1 MLQQGEKM
9 DFLIFTGNS
18 NKSLAEGIVSRLGM
32 RLGAST
38 VSKFSDG
45 EIMVKINESVRGRD
59 VFIVQP
65 TNAPSDTN
73 LMELM
78 VMTDAL
84 RRASAN
90 TITAVMPYFGYS
102 RQDRASEPR
111 VPITAKLVSNLITV
125 SGADRVITMD
135 LHAGQIQGFF
145 DIPVDN
151 LYALP
156 VFYKYMKDNNLCD
169 DDTVIV
175 SPDAGGVARARI
187 YAKKFGMPLA
197 IIDKRRSGPNIA
209 KVMNVIGEVSG
220 KKCILIDDM
229 IDTAGTL
236 TEAAT
241 ALIENGAV
249 SVKAMATHGILSGP
263 AIERISNS
271 VIEKV
276 IITDTIDNTRLKD
289 FAKLEIL
296 TVAEILATSIVRI
309 HNKESISSLFT
320 GD

>member
-1 MLQQGEKM
+1 M
-9 DFLIFTGNS
+9 DFLIFSGNS
-18 NKSLAEGIVSRLGM
+18 NKSLAEGIVARLGM
-32 RLGAST
+32 RLGAAT

-78 VMTDAL
+78 VMADAL

-90 TITAVMPYFGYS
+90 TITAIMPYFGYS

-111 VPITAKLVSNLITV
+111 VPITAKLISNLITV
-125 SGADRVITMD
+125 AGINRVVTMD

-156 VFYKYMKDNNLCD
+156 VFYKYMQDNNLCD
-169 DDTVIV
+169 GETVIV
-175 SPDAGGVARARI
+175 SPDAGGVARART

-197 IIDKRRSGPNIA
+197 IIDKRRSGPNVA
-209 KVMNVIGEVSG
+209 KVMHVIGEVAG

-236 TEAAT
+236 TEAAA
-241 ALIENGAV
+241 ALMENGAV

-263 AIERISNS
+263 AIDRISNS

-296 TVAEILATSIVRI
+296 TVSGILATSIERI

>member
-1 MLQQGEKM
+1 M
-9 DFLIFTGNS
+9 DFLIFSGNS
-18 NKSLAEGIVSRLGM
+18 NKSLAESIVSRLGM
-32 RLGAST
+32 RLGAAT

-45 EIMVKINESVRGRD
+45 EIMVKIDESVRGRD
-59 VFIVQP
+59 VFVVQP
-65 TNAPSDTN
+65 TNAPSDSN

-78 VMTDAL
+78 VMADAL
-84 RRASAN
+84 KRASAN
-90 TITAVMPYFGYS
+90 TITAIMPYFGYS

-111 VPITAKLVSNLITV
+111 VPITAKLVSNLIAT
-125 SGADRVITMD
+125 SGVDRVVTMD

-156 VFYKYMKDNNLCD
+156 VFYKYMQDNNLCN

-197 IIDKRRSGPNIA
+197 IIDKRRSGPNVA
-209 KVMNVIGEVSG
+209 KVMHVIGEIAG

-236 TEAAT
+236 TEAAV
-241 ALIENGAV
+241 ALMEHGAV

-263 AIERISNS
+263 AIDRISSS

-289 FAKLEIL
+289 FTKLQIL
-296 TVAEILATSIVRI
+296 SVAGILATSIERI

-320 GD
+320 GN

>member
-1 MLQQGEKM
+1 M
-9 DFLIFTGNS
+9 DFLIFSGNS

-32 RLGAST
+32 RLGAAT

-90 TITAVMPYFGYS
+90 TITAIMPYFGYS

-125 SGADRVITMD
+125 AGIDRVVTMD

-156 VFYKYMKDNNLCD
+156 VFYKYMQDNNLCD
-169 DDTVIV
+169 GETVIV
-175 SPDAGGVARARI
+175 SPDAGGVARART

-197 IIDKRRSGPNIA
+197 IIDKRRSSPNVA
-209 KVMNVIGEVSG
+209 KVMHVIGEVAG

-236 TEAAT
+236 TEAAA
-241 ALIENGAV
+241 ALMENGAV

-263 AIERISNS
+263 AIDRIGAS

-296 TVAEILATSIVRI
+296 TVSGILATSIERI
-309 HNKESISSLFT
+309 HNKESISSLFK

>member
-1 MLQQGEKM
+1 M
-9 DFLIFTGNS
+9 DFLIFSGNS

-32 RLGAST
+32 RLGAAT

-78 VMTDAL
+78 VMADAL

-90 TITAVMPYFGYS
+90 TITAIMPYFGYS

-125 SGADRVITMD
+125 AGIDRVVTMD

-156 VFYKYMKDNNLCD
+156 VFYKYMQDNNLCD
-169 DDTVIV
+169 GETVIV
-175 SPDAGGVARARI
+175 SPDAGGVARART

-197 IIDKRRSGPNIA
+197 IIDKRRSGPNVA
-209 KVMNVIGEVSG
+209 KVMHVIGEVAG

-236 TEAAT
+236 TEAAA
-241 ALIENGAV
+241 ALKENGAI

-263 AIERISNS
+263 AIDRIGAS

-296 TVAEILATSIVRI
+296 TVSGILATSIERI

>member
-1 MLQQGEKM
+1 M
-9 DFLIFTGNS
+9 DFLIFSGNS
-18 NKSLAEGIVSRLGM
+18 NKSLAESIVSRLGM
-32 RLGAST
+32 RLGAAT

-45 EIMVKINESVRGRD
+45 EIMVKIDESVRGRD
-59 VFIVQP
+59 VFVVQP
-65 TNAPSDTN
+65 TNAPSDSN

-84 RRASAN
+84 KRASAN
-90 TITAVMPYFGYS
+90 TITAIMPYFGYS

-111 VPITAKLVSNLITV
+111 VPITAKLVSNLIAT
-125 SGADRVITMD
+125 SGVDRVVTMD

-156 VFYKYMKDNNLCD
+156 VFYKYMQDNNLCN

-197 IIDKRRSGPNIA
+197 IIDKRRSGPNVA
-209 KVMNVIGEVSG
+209 KVMHVIGEIAG

-236 TEAAT
+236 TEAAV
-241 ALIENGAV
+241 ALMEHGAV

-263 AIERISNS
+263 AIDRISSS

-289 FAKLEIL
+289 FTKLQIL
-296 TVAEILATSIVRI
+296 SVAGILATSIERI
-309 HNKESISSLFT
+309 HNKGRISSLFT
-320 GD
+320 GN

>member
-1 MLQQGEKM
+1 M
-9 DFLIFTGNS
+9 DFLIFSGNS
-18 NKSLAEGIVSRLGM
+18 NKSLAEGIVARLGM
-32 RLGAST
+32 RLGAAT

-59 VFIVQP
+59 VFLVQP

-78 VMTDAL
+78 VMADAL
-84 RRASAN
+84 KRASAN
-90 TITAVMPYFGYS
+90 TITAIIPYFGYS
-102 RQDRASEPR
+102 RQDRANEPR

-125 SGADRVITMD
+125 SGIDRVVTMD

-156 VFYKYMKDNNLCD
+156 VFYKYMQDNNLCN

-175 SPDAGGVARARI
+175 SPDAGGVARART

-197 IIDKRRSGPNIA
+197 IIDKRRSSPNVA
-209 KVMNVIGEVSG
+209 KVMHVIGEVAD

-236 TEAAT
+236 TEAAA
-241 ALIENGAV
+241 ALMENGAV

-263 AIERISNS
+263 AIDRISNS

-296 TVAEILATSIVRI
+296 SVSGILATSIERI

>member
-1 MLQQGEKM
+1 M
-9 DFLIFTGNS
+9 DFLIFSGNS
-18 NKSLAEGIVSRLGM
+18 NKSLAESIVSRLGM
-32 RLGAST
+32 RLGAAT

-45 EIMVKINESVRGRD
+45 EIMVKIDESVRGRD
-59 VFIVQP
+59 VFVVQP
-65 TNAPSDTN
+65 TNAPSDSN

-84 RRASAN
+84 KRASAN
-90 TITAVMPYFGYS
+90 TITAIMPYFGYS

-111 VPITAKLVSNLITV
+111 VPITAKLVSNLIAT
-125 SGADRVITMD
+125 SGVDRVVTMD

-156 VFYKYMKDNNLCD
+156 VFYKYMQDNNLCN

-197 IIDKRRSGPNIA
+197 IIDKRRSGPNVA
-209 KVMNVIGEVSG
+209 KIMHVIGEIAG

-236 TEAAT
+236 TEAAV
-241 ALIENGAV
+241 ALMEHGAV

-263 AIERISNS
+263 AIDRISSS

-289 FAKLEIL
+289 FTKLQIL
-296 TVAEILATSIVRI
+296 SVAGILATSIERI

-320 GD
+320 GN

>member
-1 MLQQGEKM
+1 M
-9 DFLIFTGNS
+9 DFLIFSGNS

-78 VMTDAL
+78 IMTDAL

-90 TITAVMPYFGYS
+90 TITAIMPYFGYS

-111 VPITAKLVSNLITV
+111 VPITSKLVSNLITV

-156 VFYKYMKDNNLCD
+156 VFYKYMKDNDLCD

-175 SPDAGGVARARI
+175 SPDAGGVARART

-209 KVMNVIGEVSG
+209 KVMHVIGEVSG

-241 ALIENGAV
+241 ALMENGAT

-296 TVAEILATSIVRI
+296 TVAGILATSIERI

>member
-1 MLQQGEKM
+1 M
-9 DFLIFTGNS
+9 DFLIFSGNS
-18 NKSLAEGIVSRLGM
+18 NKSLAESIVSRLGM
-32 RLGAST
+32 RLGAAT

-45 EIMVKINESVRGRD
+45 EIMVKIDESVRGRD
-59 VFIVQP
+59 VFVVQP
-65 TNAPSDTN
+65 TNAPSDSN

-84 RRASAN
+84 KRASAN
-90 TITAVMPYFGYS
+90 TITVIMPYFGYS

-111 VPITAKLVSNLITV
+111 VPITAKLVSNLIAT
-125 SGADRVITMD
+125 SGVDRVVTMD

-156 VFYKYMKDNNLCD
+156 VFYKYMQDNNLCN

-197 IIDKRRSGPNIA
+197 IIDKRRSGPNVA
-209 KVMNVIGEVSG
+209 KVMHVIGEIAG

-236 TEAAT
+236 TEAAV
-241 ALIENGAV
+241 ALMEHGAV

-263 AIERISNS
+263 AIDRISSS

-289 FAKLEIL
+289 FTKLQIL
-296 TVAEILATSIVRI
+296 SVAGILATSIERI

-320 GD
+320 GN

>member
-1 MLQQGEKM
+1 M
-9 DFLIFTGNS
+9 DFLIFSGNS

-32 RLGAST
+32 RLGAAT

-78 VMTDAL
+78 VMADAL

-90 TITAVMPYFGYS
+90 TITAIMPYFGYS

-125 SGADRVITMD
+125 AGIDRVVTMD

-156 VFYKYMKDNNLCD
+156 VFYKYMQDNNLCD
-169 DDTVIV
+169 GETVIV
-175 SPDAGGVARARI
+175 SPDAGGVARART

-197 IIDKRRSGPNIA
+197 IVDKRRSGPNVA
-209 KVMNVIGEVSG
+209 KVMHVIGEVAG

-236 TEAAT
+236 TEAAA
-241 ALIENGAV
+241 ALMENGAV

-263 AIERISNS
+263 AIDRIGAS

-296 TVAEILATSIVRI
+296 TVSGILATSIERI
-309 HNKESISSLFT
+309 HNKESISSLFK

>member
-1 MLQQGEKM
+1 M
-9 DFLIFTGNS
+9 DFLIFSGNS
-18 NKSLAEGIVSRLGM
+18 NKSLAESIVSRLGM
-32 RLGAST
+32 RLGAAT

-45 EIMVKINESVRGRD
+45 EIMVKIDESVRGRD
-59 VFIVQP
+59 VFVVQP
-65 TNAPSDTN
+65 TNAPSDSN

-84 RRASAN
+84 KRASAN
-90 TITAVMPYFGYS
+90 TITAIMPYFGYS

-111 VPITAKLVSNLITV
+111 VPITAKLVSNLIAT
-125 SGADRVITMD
+125 SGVDRVVTMD

-156 VFYKYMKDNNLCD
+156 VFYKYMQDNNLCN

-197 IIDKRRSGPNIA
+197 IIDKRRSGPNVA
-209 KVMNVIGEVSG
+209 KVMHVIGEIAG

-236 TEAAT
+236 TEAAV
-241 ALIENGAV
+241 ALMEHGAV

-263 AIERISNS
+263 AIDRISSS

-289 FAKLEIL
+289 FTKLQIL
-296 TVAEILATSIVRI
+296 SVAGILATSIERI
-309 HNKESISSLFT
+309 HNKGSISSLFT
-320 GD
+320 GN

>member
-1 MLQQGEKM
+1 M
-9 DFLIFTGNS
+9 DFLIFSGNS
-18 NKSLAEGIVSRLGM
+18 NKSLAESIVSRLGM
-32 RLGAST
+32 RLGAAT

-45 EIMVKINESVRGRD
+45 EIMVKIDESVRGRD
-59 VFIVQP
+59 VFVVQP
-65 TNAPSDTN
+65 TNAPSDSN

-84 RRASAN
+84 KRASAN
-90 TITAVMPYFGYS
+90 TITAIMPYFGYS

-111 VPITAKLVSNLITV
+111 VPITAKLVSNLIAT
-125 SGADRVITMD
+125 SGVDRVVTMD

-156 VFYKYMKDNNLCD
+156 VFYKYMQDNNLCN

-197 IIDKRRSGPNIA
+197 IIDKRRSGPNVA
-209 KVMNVIGEVSG
+209 KVMHVIGEIAG

-236 TEAAT
+236 TEAAV
-241 ALIENGAV
+241 ALMEHGAV

-263 AIERISNS
+263 AIDRISSS

-289 FAKLEIL
+289 FTKLQIL
-296 TVAEILATSIVRI
+296 SVAGILATSIERI
-309 HNKESISSLFT
+309 YNKESISSLFT
-320 GD
+320 GN

>member
-1 MLQQGEKM
+1 M
-9 DFLIFTGNS
+9 DFLIFSGNS

-32 RLGAST
+32 RLGAAT

-59 VFIVQP
+59 VFVVQP

-78 VMTDAL
+78 VMADAL
-84 RRASAN
+84 KRASAN
-90 TITAVMPYFGYS
+90 TITAIIPYFGYS

-111 VPITAKLVSNLITV
+111 VPITAKLISNLITV
-125 SGADRVITMD
+125 SGIDRVVTMD

-156 VFYKYMKDNNLCD
+156 VFYKYMQDNNLCN

-175 SPDAGGVARARI
+175 SPDAGGVARART

-197 IIDKRRSGPNIA
+197 IIDKRRSSPNVA
-209 KVMNVIGEVSG
+209 KVMHVIGEVAG

-236 TEAAT
+236 TEAAA
-241 ALIENGAV
+241 ALMENGAV

-263 AIERISNS
+263 AIDRIGGSI
-271 VIEKV
+271 IEKV

-289 FAKLEIL
+289 FTKLEIL
-296 TVAEILATSIVRI
+296 SVSGILATSIERI

>member
-1 MLQQGEKM
+1 M
-9 DFLIFTGNS
+9 DFLIFSGNS
-18 NKSLAEGIVSRLGM
+18 NKSLAEGIVARLGM
-32 RLGAST
+32 RLGAAT

-59 VFIVQP
+59 VFLVQP

-78 VMTDAL
+78 VMADAL
-84 RRASAN
+84 KRASAN
-90 TITAVMPYFGYS
+90 TITAIIPYFGYS
-102 RQDRASEPR
+102 RQDRANEPR

-125 SGADRVITMD
+125 SGVDRVVTMD

-156 VFYKYMKDNNLCD
+156 VFYKYMQDNNLCN

-175 SPDAGGVARARI
+175 SPDAGGVARART

-197 IIDKRRSGPNIA
+197 IIDKRRSSPNVA
-209 KVMNVIGEVSG
+209 KVMHVIGEVAG

-236 TEAAT
+236 TEAAA
-241 ALIENGAV
+241 ALMENGAV

-263 AIERISNS
+263 AIDRISNS

-296 TVAEILATSIVRI
+296 SVSGILATSIERI

>member
-1 MLQQGEKM
+1 M
-9 DFLIFTGNS
+9 DFLIFSGNS
-18 NKSLAEGIVSRLGM
+18 NKSLAEGIVARLGM
-32 RLGAST
+32 RLGAAT

-59 VFIVQP
+59 VFLVQP

-78 VMTDAL
+78 VMADAL
-84 RRASAN
+84 KRASAN
-90 TITAVMPYFGYS
+90 TITAIIPYFGYS

-125 SGADRVITMD
+125 SGIDRVVTMD

-156 VFYKYMKDNNLCD
+156 VFYKYMQDNNLCN

-175 SPDAGGVARARI
+175 SPDAGGVARART

-197 IIDKRRSGPNIA
+197 IIDKRRSGPNVA
-209 KVMNVIGEVSG
+209 KVMHVIGEVAD

-236 TEAAT
+236 TEAAA
-241 ALIENGAV
+241 ALTENGAV

-263 AIERISNS
+263 AIDRISNS

-296 TVAEILATSIVRI
+296 SVSGILATSIERI

>member
-1 MLQQGEKM
+1 M
-9 DFLIFTGNS
+9 DFLIFSGNS

-32 RLGAST
+32 RLGAAT

-78 VMTDAL
+78 VMADAL

-90 TITAVMPYFGYS
+90 TITAIMPYFGYS

-125 SGADRVITMD
+125 AGIDRVVTMD

-156 VFYKYMKDNNLCD
+156 VFYKYMQDNNLCD
-169 DDTVIV
+169 GETVIV
-175 SPDAGGVARARI
+175 SPDAGGVARART

-197 IIDKRRSGPNIA
+197 IIDKRRSSPNVA
-209 KVMNVIGEVSG
+209 KVMHVIGEVAG

-236 TEAAT
+236 TEAAA
-241 ALIENGAV
+241 ALMENGAV

-263 AIERISNS
+263 AIDRIGAS

-296 TVAEILATSIVRI
+296 TVSGILATSIERI

>member
-1 MLQQGEKM
+1 M
-9 DFLIFTGNS
+9 DFLIFAGNS
-18 NKSLAEGIVSRLGM
+18 NQSLAEGIVAKLGM
-32 RLGAST
+32 RLGSAT

-59 VFIVQP
+59 VFLVQP

-78 VMTDAL
+78 IMADAL
-84 RRASAN
+84 KRASAN
-90 TITAVMPYFGYS
+90 TITAIMPYFGYS

-111 VPITAKLVSNLITV
+111 VPITAKLISNLITI
-125 SGADRVITMD
+125 SGVDRVVTMD

-156 VFYKYMKDNNLCD
+156 VFYKYMQDNKLCD
-169 DDTVIV
+169 GETVIV

-197 IIDKRRSGPNIA
+197 IIDKRRSGPNVA
-209 KVMNVIGEVSG
+209 KVMHVIGDVSG

-236 TEAAT
+236 TEAVA
-241 ALIENGAV
+241 ALIENGAT
-249 SVKAMATHGILSGP
+249 SVKAMASHGILSGP
-263 AIERISNS
+263 AIDRIGSS
-271 VIEKV
+271 AIEKV
-276 IITDTIDNTRLKD
+276 IITDTIDNTRLKN

-296 TVAEILATSIVRI
+296 SVASILATSIERI
-309 HNKESISSLFT
+309 HNRESISSLFT

>member
-1 MLQQGEKM
+1 M
-9 DFLIFTGNS
+9 DFLIFSGNS
-18 NKSLAEGIVSRLGM
+18 NKSLAEGIVARLGM
-32 RLGAST
+32 RLGAAT

-59 VFIVQP
+59 VFVVQP

-78 VMTDAL
+78 IMADAL
-84 RRASAN
+84 KRASAN
-90 TITAVMPYFGYS
+90 TITAIMPYFGYS

-111 VPITAKLVSNLITV
+111 VPITSKLVANLITT
-125 SGADRVITMD
+125 SGVDRVVTMD

-156 VFYKYMKDNNLCD
+156 VFYKYMQDNNLCNE
-169 DDTVIV
+169 DTVIV
-175 SPDAGGVARARI
+175 SPDAGGVARART

-197 IIDKRRSGPNIA
+197 IIDKRRSSPNVA
-209 KVMNVIGEVSG
+209 KVMHVIGDVAG

-236 TEAAT
+236 TEAAA
-241 ALIENGAV
+241 ALMENGAV

-263 AIERISNS
+263 AIDRIGAS

-296 TVAEILATSIVRI
+296 SVSGILATSIERI

>member
-1 MLQQGEKM
+1 M
-9 DFLIFTGNS
+9 DFLIFSGNS
-18 NKSLAEGIVSRLGM
+18 NRNLAESIVSRLGM
-32 RLGAST
+32 RLGSAL
-38 VSKFSDG
+38 VGKFSDG

-59 VFIVQP
+59 VFVVQP

-78 VMTDAL
+78 IMADAL

-90 TITAVMPYFGYS
+90 TVTAIIPYFGYS

-111 VPITAKLVSNLITV
+111 VPITAKLISNIITV
-125 SGADRVITMD
+125 SGINRVVTMD

-156 VFYKYMKDNNLCD
+156 VFYEYLKNSDMCSS
-169 DDTVIV
+169 DTVIV
-175 SPDAGGVARARI
+175 SPDAGGVTRARA

-209 KVMNVIGEVSG
+209 KVMHVIGDVKG
-220 KKCILIDDM
+220 KKTILIDDM

-236 TEAAT
+236 TEAAA
-241 ALIENGAV
+241 ALMENGAV
-249 SVKAMATHGILSGP
+249 SVQAMATHGILSGP
-263 AIERISNS
+263 AIERITSS

-276 IITDTIDNTRLKD
+276 IITDTIDNSRLKD
-289 FAKLEIL
+289 VSKLEIL
-296 TVAEILATSIVRI
+296 SVAKVLATSIERI
-309 HNKESISSLFT
+309 HNNESISSLFT
-320 GD
+320 GS

>member
-1 MLQQGEKM
+1 M
-9 DFLIFTGNS
+9 DFLIFSGNS

-32 RLGAST
+32 RLGAAT

-78 VMTDAL
+78 VMADAL

-90 TITAVMPYFGYS
+90 TITAIMPYFGYS

-111 VPITAKLVSNLITV
+111 VPITAKLISNLITV
-125 SGADRVITMD
+125 SGVDRVVTMD

-156 VFYKYMKDNNLCD
+156 VFYKYMQNNNLCD
-169 DDTVIV
+169 DETVIV
-175 SPDAGGVARARI
+175 SPDAGGVARART

-197 IIDKRRSGPNIA
+197 IIDKRRSGPNVA
-209 KVMNVIGEVSG
+209 KVMHVIGEVAG

-236 TEAAT
+236 TEAAA
-241 ALIENGAV
+241 ALMENGAV

-263 AIERISNS
+263 AIDRIGAS

-296 TVAEILATSIVRI
+296 TVSGILATSIERI

>member
-1 MLQQGEKM
+1 M
-9 DFLIFTGNS
+9 DFLIFSGNS
-18 NKSLAEGIVSRLGM
+18 NKSLAESIVSRLGM
-32 RLGAST
+32 RLGAAT

-45 EIMVKINESVRGRD
+45 EIMVKIDESVRGRD
-59 VFIVQP
+59 VFVVQP
-65 TNAPSDTN
+65 TNAPSDSN

-84 RRASAN
+84 KRASAN
-90 TITAVMPYFGYS
+90 TITAIMPYFGYS

-111 VPITAKLVSNLITV
+111 VPITAKLVSNLIAT
-125 SGADRVITMD
+125 SGVDRVVTMD

-156 VFYKYMKDNNLCD
+156 VFYKYMQDNNLCN

-197 IIDKRRSGPNIA
+197 IIDKRRSGPNVA
-209 KVMNVIGEVSG
+209 KVMHVIGEIAG

-236 TEAAT
+236 TEAAV
-241 ALIENGAV
+241 ALMEHGAV

-263 AIERISNS
+263 AIDRISSS

-289 FAKLEIL
+289 FTKLQIL
-296 TVAEILATSIVRI
+296 SLAGILATSIERI

-320 GD
+320 GN

>member
-1 MLQQGEKM
+1 M
-9 DFLIFTGNS
+9 DFLIFSGNS
-18 NKSLAEGIVSRLGM
+18 NKSLAEGIVARLGM
-32 RLGAST
+32 RLGAAT

-59 VFIVQP
+59 VFLVQP

-78 VMTDAL
+78 VMADAL
-84 RRASAN
+84 KRASAN
-90 TITAVMPYFGYS
+90 TITAIIPYFGYS

-125 SGADRVITMD
+125 SGIDRVVTMD

-156 VFYKYMKDNNLCD
+156 VFYKYMQDNNLCN

-175 SPDAGGVARARI
+175 SPDAGGVARART

-197 IIDKRRSGPNIA
+197 IIDKRRSSPNVA
-209 KVMNVIGEVSG
+209 KVMHVIGEVAD

-236 TEAAT
+236 TEAAA
-241 ALIENGAV
+241 ALMENGAV

-263 AIERISNS
+263 AIDRISNS

-296 TVAEILATSIVRI
+296 SVSGILATSIERI

>member
-1 MLQQGEKM
+1 M
-9 DFLIFTGNS
+9 DFLIFSGNS
-18 NKSLAEGIVSRLGM
+18 NKSLAESVVARLGM
-32 RLGAST
+32 RLGAAT

-45 EIMVKINESVRGRD
+45 EIMVRINESVRGRD
-59 VFIVQP
+59 VFLVQP

-78 VMTDAL
+78 VMADAL
-84 RRASAN
+84 KRASAN
-90 TITAVMPYFGYS
+90 TITAIIPYFGYS

-125 SGADRVITMD
+125 AGIDRIVTMD

-156 VFYKYMKDNNLCD
+156 VFYKYMQNNNLCN

-175 SPDAGGVARARI
+175 SPDAGGVARART

-197 IIDKRRSGPNIA
+197 IIDKRRSSPNVA
-209 KVMNVIGEVSG
+209 KVMHVIGEVAG

-236 TEAAT
+236 TEAAA
-241 ALIENGAV
+241 ALMENGAV

-263 AIERISNS
+263 AIDRIGGSI
-271 VIEKV
+271 IEKV

-289 FAKLEIL
+289 FTKLEIL
-296 TVAEILATSIVRI
+296 SVSGILATSIERI
-309 HNKESISSLFT
+309 HNRESISSLFT

>member
-1 MLQQGEKM
+1 M
-9 DFLIFTGNS
+9 DFLIFSGNS
-18 NKSLAEGIVSRLGM
+18 NKSLAEGIVARLGM
-32 RLGAST
+32 RLGAAT

-59 VFIVQP
+59 VFVVQP

-78 VMTDAL
+78 VMADAL
-84 RRASAN
+84 KRASAN
-90 TITAVMPYFGYS
+90 TITAIMPYFGYS

-125 SGADRVITMD
+125 SGVDRVVTMD

-156 VFYKYMKDNNLCD
+156 VFYKYMQDNNLCN

-197 IIDKRRSGPNIA
+197 IIDKRRSSPNVA
-209 KVMNVIGEVSG
+209 KVMHVIGEVAG

-236 TEAAT
+236 TEAAA
-241 ALIENGAV
+241 ALMENGAV

-263 AIERISNS
+263 AIDRIGNS

-276 IITDTIDNTRLKD
+276 IITDTIDNIRLKD

-296 TVAEILATSIVRI
+296 SVSGILATSIERI
-309 HNKESISSLFT
+309 HNRESISSLFT

>member
-1 MLQQGEKM
+1 M
-9 DFLIFTGNS
+9 DFLIFSGNS
-18 NKSLAEGIVSRLGM
+18 NKSLAESVVARLGM
-32 RLGAST
+32 RLGAAT

-45 EIMVKINESVRGRD
+45 EIMVRINESVRGRD
-59 VFIVQP
+59 VFVVQP

-78 VMTDAL
+78 VMADAL
-84 RRASAN
+84 KRASAN
-90 TITAVMPYFGYS
+90 TITAIIPYFGYS

-125 SGADRVITMD
+125 AGVDRIVTMD

-156 VFYKYMKDNNLCD
+156 VFYKYMQNNNLCN

-197 IIDKRRSGPNIA
+197 IIDKRRSSPNVA
-209 KVMNVIGEVSG
+209 KVMHVIGEVAG

-236 TEAAT
+236 TEAAA
-241 ALIENGAV
+241 ALMENGAV

-263 AIERISNS
+263 AIDRISS
-271 VIEKV
+271 SIIEKV

-289 FAKLEIL
+289 FTKLEIL
-296 TVAEILATSIVRI
+296 SVSGILATSIERI
-309 HNKESISSLFT
+309 HNRESISSLFT
-320 GD
+320 GDY

>member
-1 MLQQGEKM
+1 M
-9 DFLIFTGNS
+9 DFLIFSGNS
-18 NKSLAEGIVSRLGM
+18 NKSLAEGIVARLGM
-32 RLGAST
+32 RLGAAT

-59 VFIVQP
+59 VFVVQP

-78 VMTDAL
+78 IMADAL
-84 RRASAN
+84 KRASAN
-90 TITAVMPYFGYS
+90 TITAIIPYFGYS

-111 VPITAKLVSNLITV
+111 VPITSKLVANLITT
-125 SGADRVITMD
+125 SGVDRVVTMD

-156 VFYKYMKDNNLCD
+156 VFYKYMQDNNLCNE
-169 DDTVIV
+169 DTVIV
-175 SPDAGGVARARI
+175 SPDAGGVARART

-197 IIDKRRSGPNIA
+197 IIDKRRSSPNVA
-209 KVMNVIGEVSG
+209 KVMHVIGDVAG

-236 TEAAT
+236 TEAAA
-241 ALIENGAV
+241 ALMENGAV

-263 AIERISNS
+263 AIDRIGAS

-296 TVAEILATSIVRI
+296 SVSGILATSIERI

>member
-1 MLQQGEKM
+1 M
-9 DFLIFTGNS
+9 DFLIFSGNS
-18 NKSLAEGIVSRLGM
+18 NKSLAESIVSRLGM
-32 RLGAST
+32 RLGAAT

-45 EIMVKINESVRGRD
+45 EIMVKIDESVRGRD
-59 VFIVQP
+59 VFVVQP
-65 TNAPSDTN
+65 TNAPSDSN

-84 RRASAN
+84 KRASAN
-90 TITAVMPYFGYS
+90 TITAIMPYFGYS

-111 VPITAKLVSNLITV
+111 VPITAKLVSNLIAT
-125 SGADRVITMD
+125 SGVDRVVTMD

-156 VFYKYMKDNNLCD
+156 VFYKYMQDNNLCN

-197 IIDKRRSGPNIA
+197 IIDKRRSGPNVA
-209 KVMNVIGEVSG
+209 KVMHVIGEIAG

-236 TEAAT
+236 TEAAI
-241 ALIENGAV
+241 ALMEHGAV

-263 AIERISNS
+263 AIDRISSS

-289 FAKLEIL
+289 FTKLQIL
-296 TVAEILATSIVRI
+296 SVSGILATSIERI

-320 GD
+320 GN

>member
-1 MLQQGEKM
+1 M
-9 DFLIFTGNS
+9 DFLIFSGNS

-32 RLGAST
+32 RLGAAT

-59 VFIVQP
+59 VFLVQP

-78 VMTDAL
+78 VMADAL
-84 RRASAN
+84 KRASAN
-90 TITAVMPYFGYS
+90 TITAIIPYFGYS

-125 SGADRVITMD
+125 SGVDRIVTMD

-156 VFYKYMKDNNLCD
+156 VFYKYMQDNNLCN

-175 SPDAGGVARARI
+175 SPDAGGVARART

-197 IIDKRRSGPNIA
+197 IIDKRRSSPNVA
-209 KVMNVIGEVSG
+209 KVMHVIGEVAG

-236 TEAAT
+236 TEAAA
-241 ALIENGAV
+241 ALMENGAV

-263 AIERISNS
+263 AIDRISNS

-296 TVAEILATSIVRI
+296 SVSGILATSIERI